1 MDTSKAKLRF
11 LRMSP
16 RKVRLVVDLVR
27 GLDVD
32 KALAQLRFSQK
43 DAARPVRKLIESAVA
58 NAVNNHKLNR
68 ESLFVESIAVDQG
81 PTIKRF
87 RPRAFGR
94 ATMIRKRMSHI
105 TLTLA
110 EREGKVVEKPVTEK
124 KAAVKKVAADKKV
137 SEKKTVAK
145 KASAKPVKKPAAKKP
160 AAKKTAS
167 KKSAVKKVE
176 KKSNNANS

>member
-1 MDTSKAKLRF
+1 METSKAKLRF

-32 KALAQLRFSQK
+32 KALAQLRFNQK

-68 ESLFVESIAVDQG
+68 ESLFIESIAVDQG

-87 RPRAFGR
+87 TPRAFGR
-94 ATMIRKRMSHI
+94 ATMIRKRMSHV

-110 EREGKVVEKPVTEK
+110 EREGKVVKEPVVEK
-124 KAAVKKVAADKKV
+124 KVAAKKVAADKKAPV
-137 SEKKTVAK
+137 KKVAAK
-145 KASAKPVKKPAAKKP
+145 TSSAKPKTKKPA
-160 AAKKTAS
+160 
-167 KKSAVKKVE
+167 VE

>member
-1 MDTSKAKLRF
+1 METSKAKLRF

-32 KALAQLRFSQK
+32 KALPQLRFSKK

-58 NAVNNHKLNR
+58 NAVNNHKLTR
-68 ESLFVESIAVDQG
+68 EALYIESIAVDQG

-87 RPRAFGR
+87 KPRAFGR
-94 ATMIRKRMSHI
+94 ATMIRKRMSHV

-110 EREGKVVEKPVTEK
+110 EREGLAKMTPVDKKKITKKMEKP
-124 KAAVKKVAADKKV
+124 AVKKAGVVKAPIKK
-137 SEKKTVAK
+137 
-145 KASAKPVKKPAAKKP
+145 
-160 AAKKTAS
+160 
-167 KKSAVKKVE
+167 AVKKAPTKKSPASKTEESVESKTSEE
-176 KKSNNANS
+176 KKSNKVNS